1 MKENVIRTHAGDLQL
16 SAVLFDEAFRLD
28 PEKTRQPE
36 PALLHRHTD
45 YEIFFVLRGKLTVR
59 GEGVCVEAKENHA
72 VILPPLFEHATD
84 AKNLHGYCMYFTP
97 EKKARATDR
106 SYKEITCAL
115 GKQITVLPLE
125 EAGIFYIRQLA
136 KVLRSAAG
144 RGDEVHLVS
153 LLFSELF
160 RPLLSRQITE
170 TDGQSQR
177 YTNRIDLFIA
187 EHYREKIRL
196 SDLAETL
203 YLCPKQVTR
212 IIRKN
217 YGCSF
222 SNLVQDHRLR
232 LARAMLESTEESI
245 SSIARAVGFE
255 YENYFYTL
263 FRKAY
268 TITPAEYREKHRPYL

>member
-1 MKENVIRTHAGDLQL
+1 MHFRPRSLL
-16 SAVLFDEAFRLD
+16 SA
-28 PEKTRQPE
+28 Q
-36 PALLHRHTD
+36 
-45 YEIFFVLRGKLTVR
+45 Y
-59 GEGVCVEAKENHA
+59 N
-72 VILPPLFEHATD
+72 
-84 AKNLHGYCMYFTP
+84 
-97 EKKARATDR
+97 
-106 SYKEITCAL
+106 
-115 GKQITVLPLE
+115 
-125 EAGIFYIRQLA
+125 
-136 KVLRSAAG
+136 
-144 RGDEVHLVS
+144 
-153 LLFSELF
+153 
-160 RPLLSRQITE
+160 
-170 TDGQSQR
+170 QSQR

-222 SNLVQDHRLR
+222 SDLVRDHRLR

-268 TITPAEYREKHRPYL
+268 TITPAEYREKHRPCR